1 MEFYSLLS
9 VLCSLL
15 TVHFFLYLCAL
26 ITIKKYIMAEIYTYE
41 SYKELMDNLLKEG
54 KTSGEDQSEFMVSLT
69 KLNRQRI
76 KRLDNTL
83 ELTAEQTAFFANLT
97 GEQSWVVISECWCA
111 DAAQILPVIAKV
123 AEANPHIHLSI
134 VLRDENPELMNQ
146 YLTNGGKAIPI
157 LIISDKATGKVLHV
171 WGPRPKTAT
180 AMVEAYKKEHGKLS
194 PEFKEDLQ
202 KWYNQDKGQSIIQD
216 LISLFS

>member
-1 MEFYSLLS
+1 MIKNSLPKALSYEAFKNLMDSLL
-9 VLCSLL
+9 LQ
-15 TVHFFLYLCAL
+15 
-26 ITIKKYIMAEIYTYE
+26 
-41 SYKELMDNLLKEG
+41 G
-54 KTSGEDQSEFMVSLT
+54 KTTGDDQSEFMVSLT

-76 KRLDNTL
+76 KRIDNTL
-83 ELTAEQTAFFANLT
+83 EFSEEDLLPFKQISKGQL
-97 GEQSWVVISECWCA
+97 WLVISEAWCA
-111 DAAQILPVIAKV
+111 DAAQIVPVLSKIA
-123 AEANPHIHLSI
+123 ESNPLIDLKI

-180 AMVEAYKKEHGKLS
+180 AMVEAYKKEHGKLT

-202 KWYNQDKGQSIIQD
+202 KWYNQDKGQSILSD
-216 LISLFS
+216 LQALFK

>member
-1 MEFYSLLS
+1 MKEIIQQSLLKAYDYPQYKQHIDE
-9 VLCSLL
+9 LL
-15 TVHFFLYLCAL
+15 
-26 ITIKKYIMAEIYTYE
+26 
-41 SYKELMDNLLKEG
+41 SQG
-54 KTSGEDQSEFMVSLT
+54 KTTGCDHSEPMVSLT

-83 ELTAEQTAFFANLT
+83 ELTEAQASFFANLT

>member
-1 MEFYSLLS
+1 
-9 VLCSLL
+9 
-15 TVHFFLYLCAL
+15 
-26 ITIKKYIMAEIYTYE
+26 MAEIYTYE

-97 GEQSWVVISECWCA
+97 GAQSWVVISECWCA

-180 AMVEAYKKEHGKLS
+180 TMVEAYKKEHGKLS